1 MNITTDKIRT
11 PCCAVLGHVDV
22 GKTKLL
28 DYMRRSETEEA
39 SGITQ
44 QIGTTLYN
52 RSRLETLVGSN
63 LKNKFALDSILMI
76 DTPGHECF
84 DIIRYV
90 ALRVADVV
98 ILMVDMIKGLE
109 KQTIDVISHLIRFN
123 VPFIICLN
131 KMDRIFNW
139 CVPKHDDKL
148 NISSV
153 LKRMTPDIVSSYND
167 YVKKIK
173 YKLYEHEV
181 NSELYY
187 QNKSPDNIVSI
198 VPISAKTG
206 EGIPDLIMLIST
218 MAEKRYLSDKMIDS
232 NICHGYILDSH
243 YDKIHGNYQVAL
255 HRNGTLKK
263 GDCVLIGTADCK
275 VRYKVKYILLNASDN
290 KEIKDDHRFLRSDM
304 IDRSVGFGIILEPEN
319 PGNNCE
325 IKPASTYVLEKDI
338 LDGKI
343 SQQYIDDNSK
353 TSSEN
358 EYEKRWNKYLCEK
371 DTPGIHVIAPS
382 HVMMDGLLYMIS
394 GQSLIPRPG
403 LGLTE
408 QNYSNKSVA
417 KSEQKHSDKSVVKS
431 EENKT
436 KDTTVRVNVERY
448 KIGKID
454 KKDLIMAQ
462 RWLNKQSNDDKIDK
476 LYMKRYAIILSY
488 DPSLETLPK
497 EIIDTALSYGVVIIH
512 SNVVYKLLEKYDEY
526 ILDLDNQLK
535 TLKNEPTGT
544 MQIIP
549 RFVFRTSDPMIFG
562 ITVKDKSIRVTNK
575 VFSNSGLTEY
585 IGRIESIQIN
595 KKDVEEATLGQE
607 VCLKISSK
615 KSVGKDFSNDAVLW
629 LSG

>member
-1 MNITTDKIRT
+1 MNNTFIEMNTTDKIRT

-63 LKNKFALDSILMI
+63 LKNKFTLDSMLMI

-98 ILMVDMIKGLE
+98 ILMIDMVKGLE
-109 KQTIDVISHLIRFN
+109 KQTIDVITHLIRFN

-139 CVPKHDDKL
+139 CVPKNDDKL

-153 LKRMTPDIVSSYND
+153 LKRMTSDISAMYND

-187 QNKSPDNIVSI
+187 HNKSPDSIVSI

-232 NICHGYILDSH
+232 NICHGYILDTH
-243 YDKIHGNYQVAL
+243 YDKNHGNYQVAL
-255 HRNGTLKK
+255 HRNGLLKR
-263 GDCVLIGTADCK
+263 GDRVLISTGDCK
-275 VRYKVKYILLNASDN
+275 VIYRVKYILLNASDN

-304 IDRSVGFGIILEPEN
+304 IDRSMGFGIILEPEN
-319 PGNNCE
+319 HMNCE

-358 EYEKRWNKYLCEK
+358 ILEARWNKYLCGNS
-371 DTPGIHVIAPS
+371 TPGIHVVAPS

-394 GQSLIPRPG
+394 GQTTQDHPAKTVVSTETNKIRIPV
-403 LGLTE
+403 
-408 QNYSNKSVA
+408 S
-417 KSEQKHSDKSVVKS
+417 
-431 EENKT
+431 
-436 KDTTVRVNVERY
+436 VERY

-462 RWLNKQSNDDKIDK
+462 RWINKQSINETSDK
-476 LYMKRYAIILSY
+476 LHMKRYAIILSY
-488 DPSLETLPK
+488 DPSMETLPK
-497 EIIDTALSYGVVIIH
+497 EIMDTALSHGVMIIH
-512 SNVVYKLLEKYDEY
+512 SDVVYKLLEKYDEY
-526 ILDLDNQLK
+526 ILELDNQLK
-535 TLKNEPTGT
+535 ALKNEPTGT
-544 MQIIP
+544 MQVIP
-549 RFVFRTSDPMIFG
+549 RFIFRTSDPMIFG
-562 ITVKDKSIRVTNK
+562 IVVKDKSIRVTNK
-575 VFSNSGLTEY
+575 VFADSGMTEY

-629 LSG
+629 LSC

>member
-1 MNITTDKIRT
+1 MNNTTDKIRT

-98 ILMVDMIKGLE
+98 ILMVDMLKGLE
-109 KQTIDVISHLIRFN
+109 KQTIDVISHLIRFK

-139 CVPKHDDKL
+139 CVPKDDDKL
-148 NISSV
+148 NISNV
-153 LKRMTPDIVSSYND
+153 LKRMTPGIVATYND

-187 QNKSPDNIVSI
+187 QNKSPDCVVSM

-218 MAEKRYLSDKMIDS
+218 MAEKRYLSDPMIDS
-232 NICHGYILDSH
+232 NICHGYILDTH
-243 YDKIHGNYQVAL
+243 YDKNHGNYQVAL
-255 HRNGTLKK
+255 HRNGSLKR
-263 GDCVLIGTADCK
+263 GDVVLIGTADCK
-275 VRYKVKYILLNASDN
+275 VRFKVKYILLNASDN
-290 KEIKDDHRFLRSDM
+290 KEIKDDHRLLRSES
-304 IDRSVGFGIILEPEN
+304 IDKSVGFGIILEPEN
-319 PGNNCE
+319 PANNSE
-325 IKPASTYVLEKDI
+325 IMGFAHKPASMYVLEKDI

-343 SQQYIDDNSK
+343 SQQYIDDHSK

-358 EYEKRWNKYLCEK
+358 EYEVRWNKYLCEK
-371 DTPGIHVIAPS
+371 DTPGIHIIAPS

-394 GQSLIPRPG
+394 GQ
-403 LGLTE
+403 TTH
-408 QNYSNKSVA
+408 N
-417 KSEQKHSDKSVVKS
+417 SDKSVTKCGLKT
-431 EENKT
+431 ETNKAR
-436 KDTTVRVNVERY
+436 DPVSVERY

-462 RWLNKQSNDDKIDK
+462 RWINKLSIVEASDK
-476 LYMKRYAIILSY
+476 LYMKRYAVILSY
-488 DPSLETLPK
+488 DPSLEALSK
-497 EIIDTALSYGVVIIH
+497 ETIDTALSHGVTIIH
-512 SNVVYKLLEKYDEY
+512 SNVVYKLLESYDEY

-544 MQIIP
+544 MQVIP
-549 RFVFRTSDPMIFG
+549 KYIFRTSDPMIFG
-562 ITVKDKSIRVTNK
+562 IVVKDKSIRVTNK
-575 VFSNSGLTEY
+575 VFSDSGLTNY

-595 KKDVEEATLGQE
+595 KKDVEEAILGQE

-629 LSG
+629 LSC